1 MRRRAAEVERQEGGG
16 RGFSHGASGPADPLR
31 EVREVTLLSR

>member
-1 MRRRAAEVERQEGGG
+1 MRKAARVEAQEERALG
-16 RGFSHGASGPADPLR
+16 RALGPADPLR